1 MESAEESGIGKH
13 LLAVGLVAAIGV
25 VGLFLMFIDTGVT
38 AQASRPGISDNTLV
52 GCNKGELLL
61 SANGVEAL
69 KQAGREKYGPDFSP
83 YDAASI
89 YYNQVG
95 YCANAEV
102 VRSLLG

>member
-1 MESAEESGIGKH
+1 MEQPENSTGRH
-13 LLAVGLVAAIGV
+13 LLAVGLVAAIGI
-25 VGLFLMFIDTGVT
+25 VGLFLMFVDSGVT
-38 AQASRPGISDNTLV
+38 AQAMRPGISDNTLV
-52 GCNKGELLL
+52 GCNAGEVLL
-61 SANGVEAL
+61 SPNGVQAL

-89 YYNQVG
+89 SYNGVG